1 MSPDSSLPDMSQA
14 QSLPPRLKLL
24 LATADTATQRNDRI
38 LGVQCILQIFAGFDR
53 SAAEPAES
61 VETADSAATCAG

>member
-1 MSPDSSLPDMSQA
+1 MSPDPSLPDMSQA

-53 SAAEPAES
+53 SAAEPAE
-61 VETADSAATCAG
+61 TTNSAATCAG

>member
-1 MSPDSSLPDMSQA
+1 MEGPA
-14 QSLPPRLKLL
+14 LPPRLRVL

-53 SAAEPAES
+53 AAPPEAPAQG
-61 VETADSAATCAG
+61 ETA

>member
-1 MSPDSSLPDMSQA
+1 MSPLPTPPNCTA
-14 QSLPPRLKLL
+14 TLPPKLRVL

-53 SAAEPAES
+53 ASQPGPIATDVAA
-61 VETADSAATCAG
+61 